1 MQSFLNFSKQNKNTV
16 SGCLTLFLRKAPD
29 YRMAPNFNVSAPP
42 TFVTEFSNIKLVAVV
57 VGESVFVSCV
67 FFF

>member
-42 TFVTEFSNIKLVAVV
+42 TFVTEFSNIKLVAARQTPTTRLYKFNV
-57 VGESVFVSCV
+57 
-67 FFF
+67 